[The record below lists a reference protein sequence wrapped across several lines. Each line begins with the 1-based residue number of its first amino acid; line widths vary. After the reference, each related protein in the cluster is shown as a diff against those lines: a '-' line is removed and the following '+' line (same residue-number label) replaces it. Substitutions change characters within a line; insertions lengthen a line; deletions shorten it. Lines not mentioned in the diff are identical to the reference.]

1 MFVIWGWG
9 KQTRK
14 VVGKVGNRMC
24 NYCNTESIWQLVI
37 VRTWFTLFFIP
48 IIPYAKSYQISCP
61 NCKSFFA
68 LSKEQF
74 ESLRDQTTATAG
86 VPAMVDAGKYQG
98 KTETQVNYLKAM
110 EEAERKE

>member
-24 NYCNTESIWQLVI
+24 NYCNVESIWQLVI

-48 IIPYAKSYQISCP
+48 IIP
-61 NCKSFFA
+61 
-68 LSKEQF
+68 
-74 ESLRDQTTATAG
+74 
-86 VPAMVDAGKYQG
+86 
-98 KTETQVNYLKAM
+98 
-110 EEAERKE
+110 